1 MSAFITSLLFAIGVA
16 GWVWSKVG
24 QRTGNADPKSIYL
37 TAGGAGVLA
46 FVVFFTLLKFVLN
59 I

>member
-1 MSAFITSLLFAIGVA
+1 MSAFVTSLLFALGVA

-24 QRTGNADPKSIYL
+24 RRTGNADPKGVYL

-46 FVVFFTLLKFVLN
+46 FVVFYTFMRFVLN

>member
-1 MSAFITSLLFAIGVA
+1 MSAFVTSLLFAIGFA

-24 QRTGNADPKSIYL
+24 RQTGNADPKSVYL
-37 TAGGAGVLA
+37 TAAGAGVLA
-46 FVVFFTLLKFVLN
+46 FVVLFTLLRFVLN